1 MTLYTVVVSHL
12 RMCMKGDYPG
22 PKKSREIIQG
32 RFLLDGGSPLL
43 YDTQF

>member
-1 MTLYTVVVSHL
+1 MELYTVVVNHL

-22 PKKSREIIQG
+22 PKKSREIIEG

-43 YDTQF
+43 NDTQF